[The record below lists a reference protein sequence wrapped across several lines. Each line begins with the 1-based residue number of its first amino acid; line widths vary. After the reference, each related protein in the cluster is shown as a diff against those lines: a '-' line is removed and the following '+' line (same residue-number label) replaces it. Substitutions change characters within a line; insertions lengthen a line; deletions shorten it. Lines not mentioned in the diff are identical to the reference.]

1 MSLKNKINEDLNTA
15 LKAKESVRTETLRSI
30 RAEILKMDKSG
41 MNREMNEDEEIQL
54 LSKQAKM
61 RKESIDL
68 FREANRIDLVDKEQ
82 AQLDIINQYL
92 PKQMSANEA
101 GVIVDTILKESGIT
115 EQKDFGKLMG
125 EVMKQL
131 KGKIDGKIIQDLVKS
146 KLN

>member
-1 MSLKNKINEDLNTA
+1 
-15 LKAKESVRTETLRSI
+15 
-30 RAEILKMDKSG
+30 
-41 MNREMNEDEEIQL
+41 
-54 LSKQAKM
+54 
-61 RKESIDL
+61 
-68 FREANRIDLVDKEQ
+68 
-82 AQLDIINQYL
+82 
-92 PKQMSANEA
+92 MSANEA